1 MPHLRKS
8 CRSSRGS
15 TKSSGPNTALEA
27 TGHSVG
33 FVAGVGLY
41 RVARASAWALSVIH
55 ISDVEVWV
63 QPKCFIYC
71 ANFKTFPIQMSG
83 ISI

>member
-27 TGHSVG
+27 TGHSVR

-41 RVARASAWALSVIH
+41 PLARPWQRTCLGLSFTRQRPQRRRVSEQALQALK
-55 ISDVEVWV
+55 D
-63 QPKCFIYC
+63 
-71 ANFKTFPIQMSG
+71 
-83 ISI
+83 